1 LQSNRLQKYNTV
13 PINDINFPG
22 ETMKKTAVFTLLM
35 LSMMLSFPHLATAS
49 RSVAVTLEGC
59 VIQGVFYAVEKGGLA
74 SGATRVNVIEIIN
87 RNESDPKMDLSPY
100 EGKKISL
107 QGRLLPGDRLTPDPK
122 SLKVL
127 GPCDRDSQAAI
138 AEERELLK

>member
-1 LQSNRLQKYNTV
+1 
-13 PINDINFPG
+13 
-22 ETMKKTAVFTLLM
+22 MKKTGAFMLLM
-35 LSMMLSFPHLATAS
+35 LAALLSSFHLATAS
-49 RSVAVTLEGC
+49 KPVQVTLEGC

-74 SGATRVNVIEIIN
+74 SGATQVNAIEIIS
-87 RNESDPKMDLSPY
+87 RKESDPKLDLSPY

-107 QGRLLPGDRLTPDPK
+107 QGLLLPGDKMTPDPK

-138 AEERELLK
+138 AEERKSSN